1 MKKSVLKISIV
12 VITMMA
18 AVSCGGKQEAIEKMI
33 SASNVEITGSDA
45 NGISITGDIKLF
57 MVQMEN

>member
-1 MKKSVLKISIV
+1 MKKSVLKISIA

-57 MVQMEN
+57 MVQMGN